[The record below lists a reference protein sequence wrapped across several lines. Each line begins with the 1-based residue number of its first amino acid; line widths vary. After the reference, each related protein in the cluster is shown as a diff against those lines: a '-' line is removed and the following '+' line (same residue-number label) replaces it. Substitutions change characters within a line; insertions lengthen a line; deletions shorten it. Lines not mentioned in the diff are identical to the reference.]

1 MKFAIIRSI
10 GIHLPKIKLMQKSM
24 LLLGFL
30 LLHYFTAFGQFGL
43 DISVGS
49 NFSKISGGLGR
60 SAFLPSAVF
69 GIQPNYQITPKVNV
83 GIGLQFSNKVIG
95 YASNL
100 DFRSKMVDI
109 SPKAEYQ
116 VVKNLSLYAGLNLGI
131 YSAVEV
137 RGRPIGSWVRPIV
150 SLTKQADLGGLFG
163 VKYRYKAFYGY
174 VQYVA
179 GLTPATDI
187 QTTDAQGNVNYK
199 ENDYLQSLQV
209 GLGYR
214 FSWTRKS

>member
-1 MKFAIIRSI
+1 M
-10 GIHLPKIKLMQKSM
+10 
-24 LLLGFL
+24 
-30 LLHYFTAFGQFGL
+30 
-43 DISVGS
+43 
-49 NFSKISGGLGR
+49 GR

-116 VVKNLSLYAGLNLGI
+116 VVKNLSLYAGLNLGLFG
-131 YSAVEV
+131 AAEV
-137 RGRPIGSWVRPIV
+137 KTRPGGSWIRPIV

-163 VKYRYKAFYGY
+163 VKYGYKSFCAY

-179 GLTPATDI
+179 GITPATDVEF
-187 QTTDAQGNVNYK
+187 TDAQGSILNRN
-199 ENDYLQSLQV
+199 NSYLQSLQV

-214 FSWTRKS
+214 FCWTRKS